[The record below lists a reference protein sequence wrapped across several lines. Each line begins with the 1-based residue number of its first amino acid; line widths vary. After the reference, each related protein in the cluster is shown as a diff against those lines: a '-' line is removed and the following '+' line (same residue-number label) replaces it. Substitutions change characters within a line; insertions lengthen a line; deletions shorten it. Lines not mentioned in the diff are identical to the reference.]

1 MPDNK
6 SMYYM
11 LAAQVADAIDLLI
24 KAQKDGENSVMD
36 DNCIPLESEETMDEH
51 GNKPNRA

>member
-1 MPDNK
+1 MPDYK

-36 DNCIPLESEETMDEH
+36 DNCISLESEETMDEH

>member
-1 MPDNK
+1 MPDYK

-24 KAQKDGENSVMD
+24 KAQMDGENSVTD

-51 GNKPNRA
+51 GSKPNRA

>member
-1 MPDNK
+1 MPDYK